1 MKHILSAA
9 LFGLICASGSA
20 AAAGVAGNCPV
31 SHRHMGH
38 GSSSAP
44 ADDDAPSQSQIQARQ
59 LAQTVCSSCH
69 GAAGVS
75 IADDIPNLAGQE
87 PLYLCS
93 ALEAYRSGERQ
104 HAAMNTI
111 AAKLSD
117 AEIISLS
124 ELYAHQHIHH

>member
-9 LFGLICASGSA
+9 LFGLICTSGSA

-31 SHRHMGH
+31 SHNHMGH
-38 GSSSAP
+38 GSSAA
-44 ADDDAPSQSQIQARQ
+44 ADNDAPSQNQIQARQ

-69 GAAGVS
+69 GAEGVS
-75 IADDIPNLAGQE
+75 SADDIPNLAGQE

-104 HAAMNTI
+104 HAVMNAI